1 MTPQE
6 RSQKAHELVAQ
17 GAVLLDVRTPEEFQ
31 QGHPDAARNIP
42 VQVLA
47 HRLSEVGPVGTPV
60 VVYCAAGGRSAVAA
74 ELLRKGGFP
83 DVFDLGSVK
92 NW

>member
-1 MTPQE
+1 
-6 RSQKAHELVAQ
+6 
-17 GAVLLDVRTPEEFQ
+17 
-31 QGHPDAARNIP
+31 

-47 HRLSEVGPVGTPV
+47 QRLSEVGPVGTPV

-83 DVFDLGSVK
+83 DVFDLGSVR

>member
-6 RSQKAHELVAQ
+6 RSQKAHELVAR
-17 GAVLLDVRTPEEFQ
+17 GAVLLDVRSTEEFQ
-31 QGHPDAARNIP
+31 QGHPPEALNIP

-47 HRLSEVGPVGTPV
+47 QRLSEVGPVGTPV

-74 ELLRKGGFP
+74 KLLREGGFP
-83 DVFDLGSVK
+83 EVFDLQSVR